1 MLHEMTEMRSVGG
14 FLHWLVGQM
23 RPDLAPGT
31 SLYMSRQLT
40 VNSLVN
46 LNKLLREAKQSD
58 EWSLT
63 FHKVSLDVPRS
74 WSTATALGR
83 THMR

>member
-46 LNKLLREAKQSD
+46 LNKLLREAKQ
-58 EWSLT
+58 
-63 FHKVSLDVPRS
+63 
-74 WSTATALGR
+74 
-83 THMR
+83 